1 MIKKI
6 RILWTLLGCAL
17 SAMNYAQ
24 CRITVEAPDSLPFLF
39 SVNETSVNQTPI
51 LSLTLDQ
58 HVSGKVNFKASFL
71 HRPELSFSQVI
82 TIKKGTAINYAI
94 ERSRGSLKFILK
106 SESVFQLPDIPHI
119 GQPNEPLAAD
129 SLETIHL
136 GCFPVTDEED
146 FLDMVSA
153 ADGQHF
159 ESQKLTTMSGF
170 ASDQCIRTE
179 QLKLLMGKLSQED
192 NKLALL
198 SAAKGHIYDP
208 SQLNDVLSEFFLA
221 RNKSKAAELIL
232 TDR

>member
-17 SAMNYAQ
+17 SAMNHAQ

-51 LSLTLDQ
+51 FSLTLDQ
-58 HVSGKVNFKASFL
+58 PVSGKVNFRASFL

-94 ERSRGSLKFILK
+94 ERSKGNLKFILK
-106 SESVFQLPDIPHI
+106 SESVFQLPDMHPL
-119 GQPNEPLAAD
+119 GQPNEPLATD
-129 SLETIHL
+129 SLKTPHL
-136 GCFPVTDEED
+136 GCYPVTDEED
-146 FLDMVSA
+146 FLAMVSE

-159 ESQKLTTMSGF
+159 ESQKLATMSRF
-170 ASDQCIRTE
+170 ASAQCIRTE
-179 QLKLLMGKLSQED
+179 QLKIMMGKLSQED

-198 SAAKGHIYDP
+198 SAAKGHVYDP
-208 SQLNDVLSEFFLA
+208 TQLNEVLSEFFLA
-221 RNKSKAAELIL
+221 RNKTKASELIL